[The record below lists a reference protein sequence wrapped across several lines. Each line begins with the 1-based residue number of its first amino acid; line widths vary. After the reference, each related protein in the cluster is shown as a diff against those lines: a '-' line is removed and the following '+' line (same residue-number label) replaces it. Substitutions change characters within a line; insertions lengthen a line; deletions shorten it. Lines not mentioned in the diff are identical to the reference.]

1 MRAEGIILMEKKDL
15 SEKQAKLSSGV
26 DLSDEN
32 LAAAYEKFKADD
44 NIVFVL
50 TTFSNN
56 KVNFVSSG
64 VSVDEMISV
73 LNEENIFFGV
83 LKALVSSQQKVFSFS
98 VSGENVNGMKKGKA
112 SMAKSGV
119 LNFYDTHGDLTTFGD
134 GASEVTKE
142 ALLQRIQESC
152 RQTDVS
158 LT

>member
-73 LNEENIFFGV
+73 LNEEKIF
-83 LKALVSSQQKVFSFS
+83 LVF
-98 VSGENVNGMKKGKA
+98 
-112 SMAKSGV
+112 
-119 LNFYDTHGDLTTFGD
+119 
-134 GASEVTKE
+134 
-142 ALLQRIQESC
+142 
-152 RQTDVS
+152 
-158 LT
+158 